1 MNAENTS
8 LLVSVLFLFYLSCL
22 ILLPQPR
29 HVWLPLFKF
38 PLSGA
43 FNLVLSA
50 ALVVFAFGF
59 ADSVCLVCFFSL
71 NLVKKALWL
80 TDKRI
85 SSLDFPF
92 LHDWRPMFLQSSHI
106 CSSVARRTEATFN
119 KLPAERTIKAGGC
132 MWSQLSIGFFNVIVH
147 QIRGRNMKS
156 ISAVWSLLSLENP
169 CSRVAYCTNK
179 QRQSAN

>member
-1 MNAENTS
+1 MQRTPHCLFLCYFFFIYPVSFCCLSHGMCDYLYSSFLYQVRSS
-8 LLVSVLFLFYLSCL
+8 LFSQLHWWCLRSALLTRSVLF
-22 ILLPQPR
+22 
-29 HVWLPLFKF
+29 
-38 PLSGA
+38 A
-43 FNLVLSA
+43 
-50 ALVVFAFGF
+50 
-59 ADSVCLVCFFSL
+59 FFSL

-92 LHDWRPMFLQSSHI
+92 LHDWRPMVLQSSHI